1 MEKVDEG
8 SGTELVGG
16 ENDREE
22 VEVRC
27 YGE

>member
-8 SGTELVGG
+8 SGTELVDGK
-16 ENDREE
+16 NDREE
-22 VEVRC
+22 VEVGR